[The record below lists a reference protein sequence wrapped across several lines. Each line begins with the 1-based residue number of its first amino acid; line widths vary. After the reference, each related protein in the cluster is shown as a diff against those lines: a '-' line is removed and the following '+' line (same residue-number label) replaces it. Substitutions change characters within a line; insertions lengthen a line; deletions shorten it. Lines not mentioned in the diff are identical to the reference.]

1 MLIVALT
8 GGIGSGKTTVGDIF
22 SELGAVVIDSDQL
35 ARAVLERGSKGFDLV
50 LAKFGDAILKNGE
63 LDRSLLATLVFNDS
77 QKRSELE
84 SITHPLIRQSFA
96 EIISSLPR
104 ESIVIN
110 QIPLLFESKGAYKFD
125 HIITIS
131 APEELRIE
139 RLKNRKAIS
148 LPTFWDEAV
157 KEAKN
162 YSKARG
168 LEEAPPSFVVVKRRN
183 ASIERAFVIQDLESW
198 LGERQ

>member
-8 GGIGSGKTTVGDIF
+8 GGIGSGKTTTGDIF

-35 ARAVLERGSKGFDLV
+35 ARAVLERGTKGFDLV
-50 LAKFGDAILKNGE
+50 LAKFGDAILRNGE

-96 EIISSLPR
+96 EIISNLPR

-139 RLKNRKAIS
+139 RLKNRGLGFSDIKKRI
-148 LPTFWDEAV
+148 EAQ
-157 KEAKN
+157 AN
-162 YSKARG
+162 
-168 LEEAPPSFVVVKRRN
+168 
-183 ASIERAFVIQDLESW
+183 DLERESISNSIIRNDKDESHLRDQVESIW
-198 LGERQ
+198 LELENLNRLKK

>member
-22 SELGAVVIDSDQL
+22 SELGAAVIDSDQL
-35 ARAVLERGSKGFDLV
+35 ARAVLERGTKGFDLV
-50 LAKFGDAILKNGE
+50 LAKFGDAILRNGE
-63 LDRSLLATLVFNDS
+63 LDRSLLATVVFNDS

-96 EIISSLPR
+96 EIISNLPR

-139 RLKNRKAIS
+139 RLKNRGLGFSDIKKRI
-148 LPTFWDEAV
+148 EAQ
-157 KEAKN
+157 AN
-162 YSKARG
+162 
-168 LEEAPPSFVVVKRRN
+168 
-183 ASIERAFVIQDLESW
+183 DLERESISNSIIRNDKDESHLRDQVESIW
-198 LGERQ
+198 LELENLNRLKK

>member
-96 EIISSLPR
+96 EIIASLPR
-104 ESIVIN
+104 EAIVIN

-131 APEELRIE
+131 APEELRTE
-139 RLKNRKAIS
+139 RLKS
-148 LPTFWDEAV
+148 
-157 KEAKN
+157 
-162 YSKARG
+162 RG
-168 LEEAPPSFVVVKRRN
+168 LGFSDIKKRMEAQASDVERESISNSIIRN
-183 ASIERAFVIQDLESW
+183 DKDELHLRNQVESIWLE
-198 LGERQ
+198 LENLNRLKK

>member
-35 ARAVLERGSKGFDLV
+35 ARTVLERGSKGFDLV

-63 LDRSLLATLVFNDS
+63 LDRSLLATLIFNDS

-110 QIPLLFESKGAYKFD
+110 QIPLLFESKGAYNFD

-139 RLKNRKAIS
+139 RLKNRGLDSSDIKKRIEAQASDVERESIS
-148 LPTFWDEAV
+148 NSIIRNDKDELHLRNQV
-157 KEAKN
+157 E
-162 YSKARG
+162 SIW
-168 LEEAPPSFVVVKRRN
+168 LE
-183 ASIERAFVIQDLESW
+183 LEN
-198 LGERQ
+198 LNRLKK

>member
-8 GGIGSGKTTVGDIF
+8 GGIGSGKTTVGGIF

-139 RLKNRKAIS
+139 RLKNRGLGLSDIKKRMEAQASDVERESIS
-148 LPTFWDEAV
+148 NSIIRNDKDELHLRNQV
-157 KEAKN
+157 E
-162 YSKARG
+162 SIW
-168 LEEAPPSFVVVKRRN
+168 LE
-183 ASIERAFVIQDLESW
+183 LEN
-198 LGERQ
+198 LNRLKK

>member
-22 SELGAVVIDSDQL
+22 SQLGAVVIDSDQL

-139 RLKNRKAIS
+139 RLKNRGLGFSDIKKRI
-148 LPTFWDEAV
+148 EAQ
-157 KEAKN
+157 
-162 YSKARG
+162 
-168 LEEAPPSFVVVKRRN
+168 
-183 ASIERAFVIQDLESW
+183 ASDLERESISNSIIRNDKDELHLRNQVESTW
-198 LGERQ
+198 LELENLNRLKK